1 VELMELF
8 MIFIASMLVNNF
20 VLSKFLGIC
29 SFLGVS
35 KKKDAAIGMGLA
47 VTFVMTLASIMSWLV
62 YNKILVTF
70 ELEYLKTI
78 ANVLVIASL
87 VQFVEMAM
95 KKLSPALH
103 KALGIYLPLITTN
116 CAVLGM
122 ATLNIQ
128 EGYSFIESIVNGVGA
143 ASGYMLSI
151 VLLSFIR
158 ERVDNNENIP
168 VVLRGLPITLF
179 TAALMSIAFLGFQGL
194 IH

>member
-1 VELMELF
+1 MELF
-8 MIFIASMLVNNF
+8 MIFIAAMLVNNL

-62 YNKILVTF
+62 YTQILVRF

-78 ANVLVIASL
+78 ANVLVIAAL
-87 VQFVEMAM
+87 VQFVEMAI

-128 EGYSFIESIVNGVGA
+128 ESYNFIESVVNGLGA

-158 ERVDNNENIP
+158 ERIDNNENIP

>member
-1 VELMELF
+1 MELF

-47 VTFVMTLASIMSWLV
+47 VTFVMILASIMSWLV
-62 YNKILVTF
+62 YNGILVRF

-78 ANVLVIASL
+78 ASVLVIAAL

-128 EGYSFIESIVNGVGA
+128 EQYNFIESIVNGLGA
-143 ASGYMLSI
+143 AAGYMLSI
-151 VLLSFIR
+151 VLLAFIR
-158 ERVDNNENIP
+158 ERIDNNENIP

>member
-1 VELMELF
+1 MELF

-62 YNKILVTF
+62 YTQILVRF

-78 ANVLVIASL
+78 ANVLVIAAL
-87 VQFVEMAM
+87 VQFVEMAI

-128 EGYSFIESIVNGVGA
+128 ESYNFIESVVNGLGA

-158 ERVDNNENIP
+158 ERIDNNENIP

>member
-1 VELMELF
+1 MELF
-8 MIFIASMLVNNF
+8 LIFLSAMLVNNF

-35 KKKDAAIGMGLA
+35 KKKDAAFGMGLA
-47 VTFVMTLASIMSWLV
+47 VTFVMIIASIMSWLV
-62 YNKILVTF
+62 YNEILVPL

-78 ANVLVIASL
+78 ANVLVIAAL

-95 KKLSPALH
+95 KKLSSGLH

-128 EGYSFIESIVNGVGA
+128 EGYNFIQALVNGVGA

-151 VLLSFIR
+151 VLLAFIR
-158 ERVDNNENIP
+158 ERIDNNENIP

>member
-1 VELMELF
+1 MELF

-35 KKKDAAIGMGLA
+35 KKKDAAIGMGFA
-47 VTFVMTLASIMSWLV
+47 VTFVMILASIMSWLV
-62 YNKILVTF
+62 YNQVLVRF

-78 ANVLVIASL
+78 ANVLVIAAL

-95 KKLSPALH
+95 KKFSPALH

-128 EGYSFIESIVNGVGA
+128 ENYNFIESVVNALGS

-151 VLLSFIR
+151 VLLAFIR
-158 ERVDNNENIP
+158 ERIDNNENIP
-168 VVLRGLPITLF
+168 EVLRGLPITLF
-179 TAALMSIAFLGFQGL
+179 TAGLMSIAFLGFQGL

>member
-1 VELMELF
+1 MELF
-8 MIFIASMLVNNF
+8 MIFIAAMLVNNF

-35 KKKDAAIGMGLA
+35 KKKDSAIGMGLA

-62 YNKILVTF
+62 YNGMLVPL

-78 ANVLVIASL
+78 ANVLVIAAL

-116 CAVLGM
+116 CAVLGV

-128 EGYSFIESIVNGVGA
+128 EGYSFIESIVNGLGA
-143 ASGYMLSI
+143 ALGYMLSI
-151 VLLSFIR
+151 VLLAFIR
-158 ERVDNNENIP
+158 ERIDNNENIP

>member
-1 VELMELF
+1 MDLF
-8 MIFIASMLVNNF
+8 MIFIAAMLVNNF

-47 VTFVMTLASIMSWLV
+47 VTFVMILASIMSWLV
-62 YNKILVTF
+62 YNGILVTL

-78 ANVLVIASL
+78 ANVLVIAAL

-128 EGYSFIESIVNGVGA
+128 EGYTFIESVVNGLGA
-143 ASGYMLSI
+143 SSGYMLSI
-151 VLLSFIR
+151 VLLAFIR
-158 ERVDNNENIP
+158 ERIDNNENIP